1 MSIQRTVAFPFTYM
15 TPINRTLLSLSDID
29 CSQNVIESVSKK
41 ARDAHECILRAP
53 MLDIEI
59 AYELPVLLHAIHG

>member
-1 MSIQRTVAFPFTYM
+1 MSMQRTAAFPFTYM

-29 CSQNVIESVSKK
+29 CSQNVIESISKN
-41 ARDAHECILRAP
+41 ARDAHECILPSP

-59 AYELPVLLHAIHG
+59 AYELPVLLHAINS